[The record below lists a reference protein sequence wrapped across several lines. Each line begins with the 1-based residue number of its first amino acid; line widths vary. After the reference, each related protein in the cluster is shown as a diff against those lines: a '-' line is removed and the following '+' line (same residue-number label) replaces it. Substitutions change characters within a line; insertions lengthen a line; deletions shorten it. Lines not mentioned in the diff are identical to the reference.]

1 MKTLKVDLGGKLP
14 EGVYSLCIYIR
25 HKDITEGGEG
35 KVNKD
40 LLLYCNQLVTKVDNE
55 EDAGTVKDCWTEVND
70 DRTVSIELSGIK
82 LDEGYTGYAIVVQP
96 TSTDLPVLVAAYDNE
111 DKTYWFIPEDLKIEL
126 LNC

>member
-1 MKTLKVDLGGKLP
+1 MKTLTVDLGGKLP
-14 EGVYSLCIYIR
+14 EGAHSLCIYLR

-35 KVNKD
+35 K
-40 LLLYCNQLVTKVDNE
+40 
-55 EDAGTVKDCWTEVND
+55 EVRD
-70 DRTVSIELSGIK
+70 DRTVSIELSVIK